1 MKTQIIR
8 IPSDLAFHNV
18 SRYIEEMKAVDVSGK
33 VVVDFSGVSEVYS
46 SLVRFLL
53 DLKRLTG
60 AAGGHIDLVLS
71 GPVRRAFF
79 LLGMDTFFADEI
91 ERGDR
96 RVA

>member
-18 SRYIEEMKAVDVSGK
+18 SRYIDEMKTVDVSGR

-60 AAGGHIDLVLS
+60 TAGGHMDIILS
-71 GPVRRAFF
+71 DPVRRAFF
-79 LLGMDTFFADEI
+79 LLGMDKFFAAEI